1 MPDADSLSIWLKNKT
16 FYSVKKLKNDTIK
29 LSFILLYMS
38 IFRHFQET
46 EPGFKDILKCLF
58 IAITA
63 LQNTGALPSGTP
75 SREAQRAALQ
85 IKNNHDC
92 RTAKK
97 LYRDNALKF
106 HPDKNKNSDQSQ
118 IDMALINIANEN
130 STCESSKK
138 SQGSKSSKKSQGSK
152 SSKKSQ
158 DSKPS
163 KKSQGSKS
171 SRKSQGSKS
180 SRKSQGSKS
189 SRKSQGSK
197 SSRKSQDSDPNID
210 SVGVLTGGLILAGT
224 GIYYNS
230 EEKDKKSKPP
240 KLRRQRTEEDA
251 KLRNN
256 KQKSKILPPP
266 KIVKP
271 PRRRSTTPP
280 RKSKRIHF

>member
-1 MPDADSLSIWLKNKT
+1 
-16 FYSVKKLKNDTIK
+16 
-29 LSFILLYMS
+29 MS
-38 IFRHFQET
+38 ILNENHFQET

-58 IAITA
+58 VAITA
-63 LQNTGALPSGTP
+63 LQNAGALPYGTP
-75 SREAQRAALQ
+75 SREAQKAALQ

-92 RTAKK
+92 GTAKQ
-97 LYRDNALKF
+97 LYRNIALKF

-130 STCESSKK
+130 SICKSSKKSQGSKSSKK

-158 DSKPS
+158 DSK
-163 KKSQGSKS
+163 
-171 SRKSQGSKS
+171 
-180 SRKSQGSKS
+180 
-189 SRKSQGSK
+189 

-210 SVGVLTGGLILAGT
+210 SVRVLTGGLILAGT

-280 RKSKRIHF
+280 RKSKHIHF